1 MGAQPKAGVIV
12 VAVVVALAVGVGA
25 GALLFKSSST
35 NSTASGTTAGKTNT
49 TADTRPITLP
59 ANLAGLTDIT
69 TVMAS
74 HHPSATTLT
83 RQRSHQVRVR
93 SETEAAYSA
102 AFGGAAAAYRQYS
115 DSGLQKLPYVI
126 AVRGS
131 APGLTIGPVI
141 DAVFLGLA
149 TPEREVKTVG
159 EVSCQIFWSPPTV
172 AGRTPPPSSEIV
184 TGCQRSSSGVTVF
197 TGGGGGGFAGPAGL
211 ATMVNLTN
219 AAWTAASA
227 G

>member
-1 MGAQPKAGVIV
+1 MMGAHPKSAVIAI
-12 VAVVVALAVGVGA
+12 AVVVALAVGVGA
-25 GALLFKSSST
+25 GALLFHSSST
-35 NSTASGTTAGKTNT
+35 NSSSSGTTAGKTSA
-49 TADTRPITLP
+49 TADTRPINLP
-59 ANLAGLTDIT
+59 ASLAGLTDVIT
-69 TVMAS
+69 AIAS
-74 HHPSATTLT
+74 HHPSAATLA
-83 RQRSHQVRVR
+83 RQRSHQARVR
-93 SETEAAYSA
+93 SETEAAYSR

-115 DSGLQKLPYVI
+115 DGGLQKLPYVI
-126 AVRGS
+126 AVRGP

-141 DAVFLGLA
+141 DAAFLGLA

-159 EVSCQIFWSPPTV
+159 AVSCQIFWSPPTV

-197 TGGGGGGFAGPAGL
+197 TGGGAFAGPAGL